1 MQVENKTRNEP
12 DWSNRLEIFPYVK
25 SLPEASP
32 FLRLDQTAHLLA
44 DLMYLTDLFSI
55 W

>member
-12 DWSNRLEIFPYVK
+12 DWSNCLEIFPYIET
-25 SLPEASP
+25 LPQAAP
-32 FLRLDQTAHLLA
+32 FLHLDQTAHLLA